1 MTNRYDTTANPEGQ
15 FQPGSNDL
23 VLLNKLGVADST
35 EMNDIELD
43 LLTQL
48 TSAVLNEVADDQII
62 SSDDLC
68 EWHRRWLGN
77 VYEWAGQYRTVNMGK
92 GSFQFATAHLIPK
105 LMQDFNDKFLKLYT
119 PCKGMDEEQLI
130 DALAKIH
137 IEYILVH
144 PFREGNGRL
153 SRLLAVIMALQA
165 GEPLLDFSY
174 IDNNKELYF
183 SAVQAGLD
191 NDEPMKNV
199 FRQVLCDSKENVTG

>member
-1 MTNRYDTTANPEGQ
+1 
-15 FQPGSNDL
+15 
-23 VLLNKLGVADST
+23 
-35 EMNDIELD
+35 
-43 LLTQL
+43 
-48 TSAVLNEVADDQII
+48 
-62 SSDDLC
+62 
-68 EWHRRWLGN
+68 
-77 VYEWAGQYRTVNMGK
+77 
-92 GSFQFATAHLIPK
+92 
-105 LMQDFNDKFLKLYT
+105 MQDFNDKFLKVYT
-119 PCKGMDEEQLI
+119 PCKSMDEEQLI

-199 FRQVLCDSKENVTG
+199 FRQVLRDSKENVTG